1 MGNPSLPGVFAVGKV
16 LRTFWHSSA
25 VILPS
30 HIILESCEILGKFGL
45 SKKIDDSALSRLTFL
60 LRYKFL

>member
-1 MGNPSLPGVFAVGKV
+1 MGIPSLPGVFPVGKV

-30 HIILESCEILGKFGL
+30 HIILDSHEILGKSGL
-45 SKKIDDSALSRLTFL
+45 SKKIDDSALSR
-60 LRYKFL
+60 